1 MWASLNMLHHIV
13 VELLSICLKMFV
25 FHIFHYFSVPTAKK
39 NQPSTTIDTMTDNRP
54 TQVDQDLLAI
64 NRQKTYT
71 LYIHTGIRKG
81 INGPHMLFLLKL

>member
-1 MWASLNMLHHIV
+1 MWASLNMLHHII
-13 VELLSICLKMFV
+13 VELLSICLKMF
-25 FHIFHYFSVPTAKK
+25 IFHYFSAPTAKK

-81 INGPHMLFLLKL
+81 INGPHRLFLLKL

>member
-1 MWASLNMLHHIV
+1 
-13 VELLSICLKMFV
+13 MFYQSFDV
-25 FHIFHYFSVPTAKK
+25 FHIFHYFSAPTAKK

-71 LYIHTGIRKG
+71 MNGNHISE
-81 INGPHMLFLLKL
+81 INKNFIA

>member
-25 FHIFHYFSVPTAKK
+25 FHMFHYFSAPTAKK
-39 NQPSTTIDTMTDNRP
+39 NQPSTTIVTMTDNRP

-64 NRQKTYT
+64 NRQKTYK
-71 LYIHTGIRKG
+71 KG
-81 INGPHMLFLLKL
+81 DQWAT

>member
-1 MWASLNMLHHIV
+1 MNGNHIS
-13 VELLSICLKMFV
+13 EIN
-25 FHIFHYFSVPTAKK
+25 K
-39 NQPSTTIDTMTDNRP
+39 NFIAWP

-81 INGPHMLFLLKL
+81 INGPHRLFG